1 MDIKFPTIGNLG
13 VVCNPTNFIKVEK
26 TQEQIEKELG
36 LIEKWSDIQDR
47 LTEHFKKTHS
57 DKITNQVI
65 FESLFLLLA
74 EKEKL
79 KWLGSLWDVELEYD
93 AALNLLSNFNFDT
106 VLSKIQT
113 TEGLIPRECLIEYKV
128 RIKARGQIWVIH
140 KYDLDPFPSNPHA
153 HDIQNNIKLDLSNGN
168 CYRVRQYIYTVKK
181 KDLLIIRQQA
191 QVVFEG
197 TLPELAI

>member
-1 MDIKFPTIGNLG
+1 M
-13 VVCNPTNFIKVEK
+13 EK

-57 DKITNQVI
+57 ERLTNRLI

-79 KWLGSLWDVELEYD
+79 EWLGSLWNVELEYD
-93 AALNLLSNFNFDT
+93 DALNLLSNFNFDR
-106 VLSKIQT
+106 VLKY
-113 TEGLIPRECLIEYKV
+113 LIDYKV

-140 KYDLDPFPSNPHA
+140 KYDPDPFPSNPHA

-168 CYRVRQYIYTVKK
+168 CYRVRQYIYTIKK
-181 KDLLIIRQQA
+181 KDLLIIRQQVQA
-191 QVVFEG
+191 VFEG